1 MERRRTNRRVVL
13 KAAAGMAALSASGIG
28 AVPGPARQ
36 ATAQEASGTRAERF
50 VPSEN
55 GIAVADA
62 AAGEWVTFQAA
73 YPFWALGASW
83 DGSVGE
89 WPILAIQ
96 FSADGTTWTETIDV
110 AANTEDGGQPNRDER
125 LFTPLVF
132 TDGAQWV
139 RYQTIDNQ
147 RRPGVVEGLSF
158 IYIDPTD
165 GPWADDITPTAVGS
179 DESIS
184 TLTAETMAPPEII
197 TREQWGANESWRFDT
212 YGEIWPPEY
221 ETVTHLIVHHTAT
234 QNQPADVPNAI
245 RAIYYYHAVEQGWG
259 DIGYNYLVDHLGRI
273 YQGRYGGQN
282 VIGGHSYQFAIG
294 SSGITTIGNFMTV
307 EPTEAAKS
315 ALVSILAWVGR
326 DLDPLGTAD
335 FHEAPDL
342 PIISSHRDVNAT
354 TCPGDRLW
362 NDLPELRQL
371 VSQTLASGVL
381 DTNFPAGI
389 VPGDRVKVQTDDG
402 SPLILRTTVGG
413 AQAGTLAQGSL
424 AWVID
429 GPTKTGTGN
438 FYRLR
443 SVSGSLVGW
452 ATAQY
457 LIVDPPLP
465 PGSPSTDYPFGLNVR
480 ALTDLNLRRGPDT
493 SAGIITTV
501 PTNTWAH
508 ILAGPEAADGWSWY
522 QIRTS
527 QYGDGWVISTG
538 IAPAPINTSPP
549 AKFAVG
555 ANVKVTQSSPIRPR
569 PGVAQRSIATATAGS
584 TMVISQAPVQ
594 VTGYIWYGVFS
605 DAFGGGWIIEDVL
618 AATTTPPPPS
628 GKFQINDKFRVTS
641 STNLRA
647 TPSTSGSV
655 ITTMGTGTTGT
666 VIGGPSSGGGY
677 IWWNVRLSNGTT
689 GWCIENWLVET
700 DGGTTPPPS
709 GKFQINDKFRVT
721 ETMNLRSSA
730 STSASVV
737 QSMPAGTTGTVI
749 GGPTSANGYVWW
761 NVRLT
766 SGTTGW
772 AVENWLV
779 ETDGGTTP
787 PPPSGKFQINDKFR
801 VTSSTNLRTSA
812 STSASIVTT
821 MSTGTTGTVIG
832 GPTSANGYTWWN
844 LRLSNGTT
852 TGWSIENWLVE
863 TDGGTT
869 PPPTGRFA
877 IGDTVSVTESAN
889 FRTGAGTTN
898 SVIRTLRA
906 GETGTVKGGPTSA
919 SGYTWWQLTIGT
931 TTGWVID
938 DVLQEGGGTTP
949 PPSGSFPVGT
959 TVQTNDPNVR
969 LRSSASTS
977 GTILYVL
984 PEGARLTIVS
994 GPTSG
999 SGYSWYRV
1007 SSTTYG
1013 TGYIVQDFIERV

>member
-1 MERRRTNRRVVL
+1 
-13 KAAAGMAALSASGIG
+13 
-28 AVPGPARQ
+28 
-36 ATAQEASGTRAERF
+36 
-50 VPSEN
+50 
-55 GIAVADA
+55 
-62 AAGEWVTFQAA
+62 
-73 YPFWALGASW
+73 
-83 DGSVGE
+83 
-89 WPILAIQ
+89 
-96 FSADGTTWTETIDV
+96 
-110 AANTEDGGQPNRDER
+110 
-125 LFTPLVF
+125 
-132 TDGAQWV
+132 
-139 RYQTIDNQ
+139 
-147 RRPGVVEGLSF
+147 
-158 IYIDPTD
+158 
-165 GPWADDITPTAVGS
+165 
-179 DESIS
+179 
-184 TLTAETMAPPEII
+184 
-197 TREQWGANESWRFDT
+197 
-212 YGEIWPPEY
+212 
-221 ETVTHLIVHHTAT
+221 
-234 QNQPADVPNAI
+234 
-245 RAIYYYHAVEQGWG
+245 
-259 DIGYNYLVDHLGRI
+259 
-273 YQGRYGGQN
+273 
-282 VIGGHSYQFAIG
+282 
-294 SSGITTIGNFMTV
+294 
-307 EPTEAAKS
+307 
-315 ALVSILAWVGR
+315 
-326 DLDPLGTAD
+326 
-335 FHEAPDL
+335 
-342 PIISSHRDVNAT
+342 
-354 TCPGDRLW
+354 
-362 NDLPELRQL
+362 
-371 VSQTLASGVL
+371 
-381 DTNFPAGI
+381 
-389 VPGDRVKVQTDDG
+389 
-402 SPLILRTTVGG
+402 
-413 AQAGTLAQGSL
+413 
-424 AWVID
+424 
-429 GPTKTGTGN
+429 
-438 FYRLR
+438 
-443 SVSGSLVGW
+443 
-452 ATAQY
+452 
-457 LIVDPPLP
+457 
-465 PGSPSTDYPFGLNVR
+465 
-480 ALTDLNLRRGPDT
+480 
-493 SAGIITTV
+493 
-501 PTNTWAH
+501 
-508 ILAGPEAADGWSWY
+508 
-522 QIRTS
+522 
-527 QYGDGWVISTG
+527 
-538 IAPAPINTSPP
+538 
-549 AKFAVG
+549 
-555 ANVKVTQSSPIRPR
+555 
-569 PGVAQRSIATATAGS
+569 
-584 TMVISQAPVQ
+584 MVISQAPVQ